1 MSKNSVSEISRFN
14 LIRLL
19 KTFSRKE
26 ISELGKFV
34 KSPFFNNQSTLIR
47 LYDELIKYY
56 PEFSNADI
64 TKEKLFTKIKPG
76 AEFNDSQFRKYFSNL
91 YKLAEE
97 YLNYIENNS
106 VPKRKNINLL
116 YQFDKR
122 NLNELYNR
130 VLSESLEDSKKNNF
144 ISNDF
149 FYKMYS
155 VEEIKFIHHIRLNEQ
170 DKVLPDMIKS
180 HQYVLLHLMLVTTV
194 FNNILLVNKKLYKGN
209 GENKYFEDFIKLFD
223 FEEVM
228 KNFENG
234 GNEIK
239 LFSELCRVDIKLS
252 QDSADS
258 DNLSFMKELIFKM
271 AGYFNKNL
279 LYTFLSHLNIYYFIN
294 LNTGNTKYEK
304 ELFSNY
310 KYMIEK
316 QLYEDEGQ
324 KFMNYSEF
332 RSILLIALNLKEY
345 GWAENFINEF
355 GRCFN
360 EDKREKYINYS
371 IALLRFE
378 MKEFEESLYF
388 LSKIKPVE
396 IFMKLDVNVLLALI
410 YYEKNFT
417 DSADSLSEAFKRYI
431 NSNNSLSEEV
441 KTGHLNF
448 LKFYRI
454 ILKFRDNKT
463 NISELLNFKKEITEN
478 RFLRRRNW
486 FLEKT
491 EELLKAK
498 Q

>member
-1 MSKNSVSEISRFN
+1 MSKYSVSEFSRFN

-26 ISELGKFV
+26 MSEFGKFV

-47 LYDELIKYY
+47 LYNELIKHY
-56 PEFSNADI
+56 PEFSSEDI
-64 TKEKLFTKIKPG
+64 SREKLFNKIKPG
-76 AEFNDSQFRKYFSNL
+76 GEFNDSQFRKYFSNL

-106 VPKRKNINLL
+106 VHKRKNINLL

-130 VLSESLEDSKKNNF
+130 IISKNLVDKQNNNF
-144 ISNDF
+144 ITNDY

-155 VEEIKFIHHIRLNEQ
+155 VEELKFIHHIRLNEQ

-180 HQYVLLHLMLVTTV
+180 HQYVILHLMLVTTV
-194 FNNILLVNKKLYKGN
+194 FNNILLVNKKLFKGN
-209 GENKYFEDFIKLFD
+209 GENKYFEDFIKF
-223 FEEVM
+223 FEIEEIM
-228 KNFENG
+228 KNFESDG
-234 GNEIK
+234 EEIK
-239 LFSELCRVDIKLS
+239 LFSELCSVDIKLS
-252 QDSADS
+252 QDSTDS
-258 DNLSFMKELIFKM
+258 ENLNLMKELVFKM
-271 AGYFNKNL
+271 SGYFNKNL
-279 LYTFLSHLNIYYFIN
+279 LYTFISHLNIYYFIN
-294 LNTGNTKYEK
+294 LNTGNTNYEK
-304 ELFSNY
+304 ELFGNY

-316 QLYEDEGQ
+316 GLYEDEGQ

-345 GWAENFINEF
+345 SWAENFINEF
-355 GRCFN
+355 GKCFN
-360 EDKREKYINYS
+360 QDNREKYINYS
-371 IALLRFE
+371 LALLKFE
-378 MKEFEESLYF
+378 MKEYEESLCF

-410 YYEKNFT
+410 YYEKNYT
-417 DSADSLSEAFKRYI
+417 DSADSISEAFKRYI

-441 KTGHLNF
+441 KSGHLNF
-448 LKFYRI
+448 LRFYKI
-454 ILKFRDNKT
+454 ILKFRDNNTGK
-463 NISELLNFKKEITEN
+463 NELLNFKKEITEN

-491 EELLKAK
+491 EELLKVM